1 VNVAG
6 EDTRQLGTSDDAAI
20 ARAWLDAVNSP
31 VIKAELESIYAE
43 VAREIASRGP
53 SCWASGR
60 CCNFAKT
67 GHLLYVTGLEAA
79 YTVARR
85 NELEREVASDARGT
99 RPPQPLPQL
108 HPPQG
113 ALSLTQIDAAKAR
126 GDCPFLEGNL
136 CGAHTIKPL
145 GCRVYFCDASAQ
157 DWQHELTER
166 ALERIRAL
174 HDRHGL
180 SYRYGEWRAML
191 AWVVSDE
198 AMKR

>member
-1 VNVAG
+1 
-6 EDTRQLGTSDDAAI
+6 
-20 ARAWLDAVNSP
+20 
-31 VIKAELESIYAE
+31 
-43 VAREIASRGP
+43 
-53 SCWASGR
+53 
-60 CCNFAKT
+60 
-67 GHLLYVTGLEAA
+67 
-79 YTVARR
+79 
-85 NELEREVASDARGT
+85 
-99 RPPQPLPQL
+99 
-108 HPPQG
+108 
-113 ALSLTQIDAAKAR
+113 LSLTQIDAAKAR
-126 GDCPFLEGNL
+126 GDCPFLERNL